1 VRYRRLH
8 SVTQLLIH
16 SPKGY
21 LRGLTDAVAVPVSAA
36 VRPLTVAPSEVFAE
50 NLATHTDR
58 EKYFAGRHQLGGWLR
73 LLLFAGGA
81 VGAWLLFSARQIA
94 PAIAL
99 IGVVWVLFALLVR
112 WHSNISYQREH
123 HRLLARINQDELDRL
138 AGQLKGF
145 DPGLRYLD
153 AQHPYA
159 ADLDVFGAHSL
170 FQLLNRATT
179 RLGHDWMAGWL
190 LAPASP
196 AEVKARQEAATELA
210 PNVTWLQEWQARAR
224 HFPRQQADPREFSA
238 WLARPDFFASKPWL
252 KPLLVLLP
260 LLVLGSFVA
269 LLLGYGFYALVA
281 VQLVI
286 GLLNGRLATVRNEY
300 AEQATAMRDA
310 LRATQAQLASFEQ
323 DPNQQWQAPRLRQL
337 QATLQAASHGAAATQ
352 RLGQLSSVAGL
363 FRGREHP
370 LGALLLNSLLLWD
383 MHAVWQLERWKRGL
397 GPELTTV
404 LEVQAELE
412 ALVSLAGWQFANPAY
427 VTPELSTE
435 QLEVTAEALGH
446 PLIFTANRITNNF
459 HTVGLSQTV
468 VVTGSNMA
476 GKSTFLRTLGLN
488 MVLAQAG
495 GVVSARHFRLS
506 PAQVFTAMRTQDNL
520 AESTS
525 SFYAELKRLKLLL
538 NLSLD
543 EETGTKNEE
552 LEASRADNSSSFIPH
567 SNEALPVFYL
577 LDEILKGT
585 NSLDRHR
592 GARALLR
599 QLHQRRAAG
608 LVSTHDLELAA
619 LEEEW
624 PGQVRNF
631 SFNSTFSNGQIHFD
645 YHLTPGPC
653 RSFNAS
659 QLMQLMGID
668 VEG

>member
-1 VRYRRLH
+1 MP
-8 SVTQLLIH
+8 I
-16 SPKGY
+16 
-21 LRGLTDAVAVPVSAA
+21 SAA
-36 VRPLTVAPSEVFAE
+36 VRPLTVAPAEVFAE
-50 NLATHTDR
+50 NLTTHTER
-58 EKYFAGRHQLGGWLR
+58 EAYFAGRHQLGGWLR
-73 LLLFAGGA
+73 VLLFGGGA
-81 VGAWLLFSARQIA
+81 AGAWVLFSGGQLAA
-94 PAIAL
+94 GVAL
-99 IGVVWVLFALLVR
+99 IGVVWVLFAVLVR
-112 WHSNISYQREH
+112 WHSGVSYQRKH
-123 HRLLARINQDELDRL
+123 HRLLARLNQDELDRL
-138 AGQLKGF
+138 AGKLSGF

-170 FQLLNRATT
+170 FQLINRATT
-179 RLGHDWMAGWL
+179 RLGHDWLANWL
-190 LAPASP
+190 LAPALP
-196 AEVKARQEAATELA
+196 AEIQARQQAAAELA
-210 PNVTWLQEWQARAR
+210 PDIAWLQEWQARAR

-238 WLARPDFFASKPWL
+238 WLARPDFFAGKAWL
-252 KPLLVLLP
+252 KPLLIVLP
-260 LLVLGSFVA
+260 IFVFLA
-269 LLLGYGFYALVA
+269 IGAWIVGLGFYALIVM
-281 VQLVI
+281 QLIV
-286 GLLNGRLATVRNEY
+286 GVLNSRLALVRNEY

-310 LRATQAQLASFEQ
+310 LRATQAQLAHFEQ
-323 DPNQQWQAPRLRQL
+323 DPDRQWQAPRLQQL
-337 QATLQAASHGAAATQ
+337 RETLQAASHGAAATQ
-352 RLGQLSSVAGL
+352 RLGQLSRVAGL

-370 LGALLLNSLLLWD
+370 LGALLLNNLLLWD
-383 MHAVWQLERWKRGL
+383 LHAVWQLERWKRGL

-412 ALVSLAGWQFANPAY
+412 ALVSLAGWQFANPTY
-427 VTPELSTE
+427 VTPELSAE
-435 QLEVTAEALGH
+435 QLEVTATELGH
-446 PLIFTANRITNNF
+446 PLIFTSNRITNDF
-459 HTVGLSQTV
+459 HTVGLAQTV
-468 VVTGSNMA
+468 VITGSNMA

-495 GVVSARHFRLS
+495 GVVCARHFRLS

-538 NLSLD
+538 DLS
-543 EETGTKNEE
+543 EGEVKIKNEE
-552 LEASRADNSSSFIPH
+552 LRIEGGTASNQPAASTQQPIGNGQP
-567 SNEALPVFYL
+567 PVFYL

-619 LEEEW
+619 LEAEW

-645 YHLTPGPC
+645 YHLTPGAC

-659 QLMQLMGID
+659 QLMQLMGIEVD
-668 VEG
+668 S

>member
-1 VRYRRLH
+1 
-8 SVTQLLIH
+8 
-16 SPKGY
+16 
-21 LRGLTDAVAVPVSAA
+21 VPVSSV
-36 VRPLTVAPSEVFAE
+36 VRPLTVAPAEVFTE
-50 NLATHTDR
+50 NLTTHLDR
-58 EKYFAGRHQLGGWLR
+58 EKHFAGQHQLGGWLR

-81 VGAWLLFSARQIA
+81 AGAWWLFAEGHIA
-94 PAIAL
+94 PGVAL
-99 IGVVWVLFALLVR
+99 ILGVWVLFAVLVR
-112 WHSNISYQREH
+112 WHRGISYQREH

-138 AGQLKGF
+138 AGKLTGF

-159 ADLDVFGAHSL
+159 ADLDVFGEHSL

-179 RLGHDWMAGWL
+179 RLGHDWLANWL
-190 LAPASP
+190 LHLAKPT
-196 AEVKARQEAATELA
+196 EVRARQQATAELA
-210 PNVTWLQEWQARAR
+210 PDVTWLQEWQARAR

-238 WLARPDFFASKPWL
+238 WLARPDFFAGKPWL
-252 KPLLVLLP
+252 KPLLILLP
-260 LLVLGSFVA
+260 LLVLGSLVA
-269 LLLGYGFYALVA
+269 WLLDFGFYALVA

-310 LRATQAQLASFEQ
+310 LRATQAQLALFEQ
-323 DPNQQWQAPRLRQL
+323 DTNRNWQAPRLQQL
-337 QATLQAASHGAAATQ
+337 LTTLQAASHGAAATQ

-412 ALVSLAGWQFANPAY
+412 ALVSLAGWQFANPGY
-427 VTPELSTE
+427 VVPELSSE
-435 QLEVTAEALGH
+435 LLEVTATALGH
-446 PLIFTANRITNNF
+446 PLIFSTMRITNDF
-459 HTVGLSQTV
+459 HTMGLAQTV

-488 MVLAQAG
+488 MVLALAG
-495 GVVSARHFRLS
+495 SVVCARHFRLS

-525 SFYAELKRLKLLL
+525 SFYAELKRLRLLL
-538 NLSLD
+538 DLS
-543 EETGTKNEE
+543 
-552 LEASRADNSSSFIPH
+552 DNSELGIRNSELKASSKEVGRDNSEFRILNSELPD
-567 SNEALPVFYL
+567 LPPPVFYL

-631 SFNSTFSNGQIHFD
+631 SFNSTFSGGQIHFD

-659 QLMQLMGID
+659 QLMQLMGIEMED
-668 VEG
+668 

>member
-1 VRYRRLH
+1 MPI
-8 SVTQLLIH
+8 SN
-16 SPKGY
+16 
-21 LRGLTDAVAVPVSAA
+21 A
-36 VRPLTVAPSEVFAE
+36 VRPLTVAPSEVFTE
-50 NLATHTDR
+50 NLATHVAR

-73 LLLFAGGA
+73 LLLFVGGA
-81 VGAWLLFSARQIA
+81 AGAWWLFSNEHIA
-94 PAIAL
+94 PGIAFMLAI
-99 IGVVWVLFALLVR
+99 WVLFSILVR
-112 WHSNISYQREH
+112 WHGGISYQREH

-138 AGQLKGF
+138 TGKLTGF

-159 ADLDVFGAHSL
+159 ADLDVFGEHSL

-179 RLGHDWMAGWL
+179 RLGHDWLASWL
-190 LAPASP
+190 LHPAKP
-196 AEVKARQEAATELA
+196 AEVQARQQATTELA
-210 PNVTWLQEWQARAR
+210 PDVTWLQEWQARAR

-238 WLARPDFFASKPWL
+238 WLARPDFFAGKPWL
-252 KPLLVLLP
+252 KPLLVVLP
-260 LLVLGSFVA
+260 LLVGASIVA
-269 LLLGYGFYALVA
+269 WLLDYGFYALVA

-286 GLLNGRLATVRNEY
+286 GLLNGRLAAVRNEY

-310 LRATQAQLASFEQ
+310 LRATQAQLALFEQ
-323 DPNQQWQAPRLRQL
+323 DADRNWQAPRLQQL
-337 QATLQAASHGAAATQ
+337 LATLQAASHGAAATQ

-383 MHAVWQLERWKRGL
+383 LHAVWQLERWKRGL
-397 GPELTTV
+397 GSELTTV

-412 ALVSLAGWQFANPAY
+412 ALVSLAGWQFANPNY
-427 VTPELSTE
+427 VVPELSAE
-435 QLEVTAEALGH
+435 QLEVTATELGH
-446 PLIFTANRITNNF
+446 PLIFSATRITNDF
-459 HTVGLSQTV
+459 HTVGLAQTV
-468 VVTGSNMA
+468 VITGSNMA

-488 MVLAQAG
+488 MVLALAG
-495 GVVSARHFRLS
+495 GVVCARRFRVS

-525 SFYAELKRLKLLL
+525 SFYAELKRLRLLL
-538 NLSLD
+538 DLSS
-543 EETGTKNEE
+543 EQS
-552 LEASRADNSSSFIPH
+552 AANSA
-567 SNEALPVFYL
+567 ALPVFYL

-631 SFNSTFSNGQIHFD
+631 SFNSTFANGQIHFD

-659 QLMQLMGID
+659 QLMQLMGIEVD
-668 VEG
+668 Y

>member
-1 VRYRRLH
+1 
-8 SVTQLLIH
+8 
-16 SPKGY
+16 
-21 LRGLTDAVAVPVSAA
+21 VPVSAA
-36 VRPLTVAPSEVFAE
+36 VRPLTVAPAEVFAE
-50 NLATHTDR
+50 NLTTHTER
-58 EKYFAGRHQLGGWLR
+58 ENYFAGRHQLGGWLR
-73 LLLFAGGA
+73 VLLFGGGA
-81 VGAWLLFSARQIA
+81 AGAWLLFAAGQLA
-94 PAIAL
+94 AGIAL
-99 IGVVWVLFALLVR
+99 IGVVWVLFAVLVR
-112 WHSNISYQREH
+112 WHAGMSYQREH

-138 AGQLKGF
+138 AGKLSSF

-179 RLGHDWMAGWL
+179 RLGHDWLANWL
-190 LAPASP
+190 LAPAQP
-196 AEVKARQEAATELA
+196 TEIQARQQAVAELA
-210 PNVTWLQEWQARAR
+210 PDVAWLQEWQARAR

-238 WLARPDFFASKPWL
+238 WLARPDFFVGKSWL
-252 KPLLVLLP
+252 KPLLIVLP
-260 LLVLGSFVA
+260 VLVFLSIAAWIVG
-269 LLLGYGFYALVA
+269 LGFYALLV
-281 VQLVI
+281 VQLVV
-286 GLLNGRLATVRNEY
+286 GVLNGRLAAVRNEY
-300 AEQATAMRDA
+300 AEQATAIRDA
-310 LRATQAQLASFEQ
+310 MRATQAQLALFEQ
-323 DPNQQWQAPRLRQL
+323 DPDRQWQAPRLQQL
-337 QATLQAASHGAAATQ
+337 RATLQAASHGAAATQ
-352 RLGQLSSVAGL
+352 RLGQLSTVAGL

-370 LGALLLNSLLLWD
+370 LGALLLNNLLLWD
-383 MHAVWQLERWKRGL
+383 LHAVWQLERWKRGL

-412 ALVSLAGWQFANPAY
+412 ALVSLAGWQFANPTY
-427 VTPELSTE
+427 TTPKLSAE
-435 QLEVTAEALGH
+435 QLEVTATELGH
-446 PLIFTANRITNNF
+446 PLIFTTNRITNDF
-459 HTVGLSQTV
+459 HTVGLAQTV
-468 VVTGSNMA
+468 VITGSNMA
-476 GKSTFLRTLGLN
+476 GKSTFLRTLGVN

-495 GVVSARHFRLS
+495 GVVCARHLQLS

-538 NLSLD
+538 DLS
-543 EETGTKNEE
+543 EEVPLAPNNEKPTTE
-552 LEASRADNSSSFIPH
+552 NQPP
-567 SNEALPVFYL
+567 PVFYL

-619 LEEEW
+619 LEADW

-645 YHLTPGPC
+645 YHLTPGAC

-668 VEG
+668 VDN

>member
-1 VRYRRLH
+1 MPI
-8 SVTQLLIH
+8 SN
-16 SPKGY
+16 
-21 LRGLTDAVAVPVSAA
+21 A
-36 VRPLTVAPSEVFAE
+36 VRPLTVAPSEVFTE
-50 NLATHTDR
+50 NLATHIAR

-73 LLLFAGGA
+73 LLLFVGGA
-81 VGAWLLFSARQIA
+81 AGAWWLFSNEHIA
-94 PAIAL
+94 PGIAFVLAI
-99 IGVVWVLFALLVR
+99 WVLFSILVR
-112 WHSNISYQREH
+112 WHSGISYQREH

-138 AGQLKGF
+138 AGKLSGF

-159 ADLDVFGAHSL
+159 ADLDVFGEHSL

-179 RLGHDWMAGWL
+179 RLGHDWLASWL
-190 LAPASP
+190 LHPAKP
-196 AEVKARQEAATELA
+196 AEVQARQQATTELA
-210 PNVTWLQEWQARAR
+210 PDVTWLQEWQARAR

-238 WLARPDFFASKPWL
+238 WLARPDFFAGKPWL
-252 KPLLVLLP
+252 KPLLVVLP
-260 LLVLGSFVA
+260 LLVGASIVA
-269 LLLGYGFYALVA
+269 WLLNYGFYALVA
-281 VQLVI
+281 IQLVI
-286 GLLNGRLATVRNEY
+286 GLLNGRMAAVRNEY

-310 LRATQAQLASFEQ
+310 LRATQAQLALFEQ
-323 DPNQQWQAPRLRQL
+323 DPDRSWQAPRLQQL
-337 QATLQAASHGAAATQ
+337 LATLQQASHGAAATQ
-352 RLGQLSSVAGL
+352 RLGQLSNVAGL

-383 MHAVWQLERWKRGL
+383 LHAVWQLERWKRGL
-397 GPELTTV
+397 GSELTTV

-412 ALVSLAGWQFANPAY
+412 ALVSLAGWQFANPGY
-427 VTPELSTE
+427 VVPELSAE
-435 QLEVTAEALGH
+435 QLEVTATELGH
-446 PLIFTANRITNNF
+446 PLIFSATRITNDF
-459 HTVGLSQTV
+459 HTVGLAQTV

-488 MVLAQAG
+488 MVLALAG
-495 GVVSARHFRLS
+495 GVVCARHFRVS

-525 SFYAELKRLKLLL
+525 SFYAELKRLRLLL
-538 NLSLD
+538 DLSSQQS
-543 EETGTKNEE
+543 GTND
-552 LEASRADNSSSFIPH
+552 S
-567 SNEALPVFYL
+567 ALPVFYL

-599 QLHQRRAAG
+599 QLHQRRAGG

-631 SFNSTFSNGQIHFD
+631 SFNSTFANGQIHFD

-659 QLMQLMGID
+659 QLMQLMGIEVD
-668 VEG
+668 Y

>member
-1 VRYRRLH
+1 M
-8 SVTQLLIH
+8 
-16 SPKGY
+16 
-21 LRGLTDAVAVPVSAA
+21 PVSAA
-36 VRPLTVAPSEVFAE
+36 VRPLTITPFEVFTE
-50 NLATHTDR
+50 NLATHLAR
-58 EKYFAGRHQLGGWLR
+58 ENYFAGRHQLGGWLR

-81 VGAWLLFSARQIA
+81 AGAWWLFSNGHIAPGVALLLAVWLLFSI
-94 PAIAL
+94 
-99 IGVVWVLFALLVR
+99 LVR
-112 WHSNISYQREH
+112 WHAGVSYQREH
-123 HRLLARINQDELDRL
+123 HRLLAQINQHELDRL
-138 AGQLKGF
+138 AGQLAAF

-153 AQHPYA
+153 TQHPYA
-159 ADLDVFGAHSL
+159 ADLDVFGSHSL

-179 RLGHDWMAGWL
+179 RLGHDWLAGWL
-190 LAPASP
+190 LAPATP
-196 AEVKARQEAATELA
+196 TEVVARQQATTELA
-210 PNVTWLQEWQARAR
+210 PDVTWLQEWQARAR

-238 WLARPDFFASKPWL
+238 WLARPDFFAGKPWL
-252 KPLLVLLP
+252 KPVLVLLP
-260 LLVLGSFVA
+260 LLVMGSIVA
-269 LLLGYGFYALVA
+269 WLLDYGYYALVV
-281 VQLVI
+281 VQLLV
-286 GLLNGRLATVRNEY
+286 GLVNGRLAAVRNEY

-310 LRATQAQLASFEQ
+310 LRATQAQLALFEQ
-323 DPNQQWQAPRLRQL
+323 HPDRSWQAPRLRQL
-337 QATLQAASHGAAATQ
+337 QATLQAASHGAAATK

-370 LGALLLNSLLLWD
+370 LGSLLLNSLLLWD

-412 ALVSLAGWQFANPAY
+412 ALVSLASWQFANPDY
-427 VTPELSTE
+427 TTPELSAE
-435 QLEVTAEALGH
+435 PLEVTAETLGH
-446 PLIFTANRITNNF
+446 PLIFSTTRITNDF
-459 HTVGLSQTV
+459 HTTGFAQTV

-488 MVLAQAG
+488 MVLALAG
-495 GVVSARHFRLS
+495 GVVCARRLRLS

-525 SFYAELKRLKLLL
+525 SFYAELKRLRLLL
-538 NLSLD
+538 DLSGA
-543 EETGTKNEE
+543 TPAPTPPPA
-552 LEASRADNSSSFIPH
+552 ASQEP
-567 SNEALPVFYL
+567 LPVFYL

-645 YHLTPGPC
+645 YHLTPGAC

-659 QLMQLMGID
+659 QLMQLMGI
-668 VEG
+668 EIEE

>member
-1 VRYRRLH
+1 M
-8 SVTQLLIH
+8 
-16 SPKGY
+16 
-21 LRGLTDAVAVPVSAA
+21 PVSPA
-36 VRPLTVAPSEVFAE
+36 VRPLTVAPSEVFTE
-50 NLATHTDR
+50 NLATHIAR

-73 LLLFAGGA
+73 LLLFVGGA
-81 VGAWLLFSARQIA
+81 AGAWWLFSHNFIA
-94 PAIAL
+94 PGIAFVL
-99 IGVVWVLFALLVR
+99 AVWLAFSILVR
-112 WHSNISYQREH
+112 WHAGISYQREH

-138 AGQLKGF
+138 TGKLTDF

-179 RLGHDWMAGWL
+179 RLGHDWLADWL
-190 LAPASP
+190 LHPAKP
-196 AEVKARQEAATELA
+196 AEVQARQQATAELA
-210 PNVTWLQEWQARAR
+210 PDVTWLQEWQARAR
-224 HFPRQQADPREFSA
+224 HFPRQQADPRQFSA
-238 WLARPDFFASKPWL
+238 WLARPDFFAGKPWL

-260 LLVLGSFVA
+260 LLVVVGVLA
-269 LLLGYGFYALVA
+269 WLLDFGFYALVA

-286 GLLNGRLATVRNEY
+286 GLLNGRLAAVRNEY

-310 LRATQAQLASFEQ
+310 LRATQAQLALFEQ
-323 DPNQQWQAPRLRQL
+323 DPDRTWQAPRLQQL
-337 QATLQAASHGAAATQ
+337 LATLQAASHGAAATQ
-352 RLGQLSSVAGL
+352 RLGQLSRVAGL

-370 LGALLLNSLLLWD
+370 LGAVLLNSLLLWD
-383 MHAVWQLERWKRGL
+383 LHAVWQLERWKRGL

-412 ALVSLAGWQFANPAY
+412 ALVSLAGWQFANPSY
-427 VTPELSTE
+427 VVPEISSEL
-435 QLEVTAEALGH
+435 LEVTATELGH
-446 PLIFTANRITNNF
+446 PLIFNAKRVTNDF
-459 HTVGLSQTV
+459 HTVGLAQTV

-488 MVLAQAG
+488 MVLALAG
-495 GVVSARHFRLS
+495 GVVCARHFRVS

-525 SFYAELKRLKLLL
+525 SFYAELKRLRLLL
-538 NLSLD
+538 DLSSQQAAPND
-543 EETGTKNEE
+543 
-552 LEASRADNSSSFIPH
+552 AS
-567 SNEALPVFYL
+567 LPVFYL

-631 SFNSTFSNGQIHFD
+631 SFNSTFSGGQIHFD

-659 QLMQLMGID
+659 QLMQLMGIEVD
-668 VEG
+668 Y